1 MKKQLTVHPFPHD
14 AESNGFIAALSSAV
28 CAAKKYTDETPYWC
42 TSKSCY
48 CKKCGGCE
56 GQSLGKT
63 QLSVYHCLLTASGLA
78 FGFDYPEDDSV
89 GAHTIPNTPVGWRW
103 DDDFMSDIM
112 NFAELSFIRCKNKTV
127 AEIRTIIKESID
139 AGYPA
144 MAANHSIYS
153 NEMAWVSCWKIVCGY
168 TDDGITVMSYGS
180 EVSDETSGAYEDII
194 VITGE
199 IDRVN
204 DTAYTGNNMRKQTY
218 FDVLRRIHA
227 VLSDSSHDALE
238 AEIMADLS
246 NVTPENAVMLSYKLM
261 GINGVPIEARWH
273 AAEAFTSK
281 SNLLYSLVDLSLAN
295 SAGSNELRA
304 AAEKLSD
311 LFFKRYS
318 AEGNNETHG
327 ICWKI
332 WACLNVGPK
341 TGYLPTEESF
351 QLIQQP
357 DVQSELKRLFK
368 IVFDNDH
375 AVANGIMEI
384 LNTARN

>member
-14 AESNGFIAALSSAV
+14 AESDGFIAALSSVV
-28 CAAKKYTDETPYWC
+28 CAAKKYTNKTPYWC

-48 CKKCGGCE
+48 CKKCGNCE
-56 GQSLGKT
+56 GQSLGKA
-63 QLSVYHCLLTASGLA
+63 QLSVYHCLLTASGIA

-112 NFAELSFIRCKNKTV
+112 NFAGLSFIRCKNKTV
-127 AEIRTIIKESID
+127 AEIRTIIKNSID

-144 MAANHSIYS
+144 MAANHSVYP
-153 NEMAWVSCWKIVCGY
+153 NETAWVSCWKIVCGY
-168 TDDGITVMSYGS
+168 TNDGITVMNYGG

-199 IDRVN
+199 FDRVD
-204 DTAYTGNNMRKQTY
+204 DTACVGNNMGNQSY

-227 VLSDSSHDALE
+227 VLGDPSHDALE
-238 AEIMADLS
+238 AEIMDDLS

-273 AAEAFTSK
+273 AAEAFISK
-281 SNLLYSLVDLSLAN
+281 GNLLYSLVDSSLAS
-295 SAGSNELRA
+295 SAESNKLKV

-311 LFFKRYS
+311 LFFTRYI
-318 AEGNNETHG
+318 AEGNNGTHG
-327 ICWKI
+327 IGWKI
-332 WACLNVGPK
+332 WACLNVGPQ
-341 TGYLPTEESF
+341 TGYLPTDESF
-351 QLIQQP
+351 KLIQQN
-357 DVQSELKRLFK
+357 DVQSELKRLFR
-368 IVFDNDH
+368 IVFDNDR
-375 AVANGIMEI
+375 AVDDGIMEI
-384 LNTARN
+384 LNAVRN